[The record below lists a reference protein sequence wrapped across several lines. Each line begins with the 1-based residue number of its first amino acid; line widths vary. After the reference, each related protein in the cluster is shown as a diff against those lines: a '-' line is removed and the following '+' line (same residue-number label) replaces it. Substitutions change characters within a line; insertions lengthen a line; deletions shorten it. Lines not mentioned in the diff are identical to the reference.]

1 MPIRYRHYH
10 LKKIAEFIEK
20 QNEAISGNKEMAE
33 DTKLPN
39 KVQPP
44 DFISKVKAPKK

>member
-1 MPIRYRHYH
+1 M
-10 LKKIAEFIEK
+10 EK
-20 QNEAISGNKEMAE
+20 QNEAIRGNQEMTE